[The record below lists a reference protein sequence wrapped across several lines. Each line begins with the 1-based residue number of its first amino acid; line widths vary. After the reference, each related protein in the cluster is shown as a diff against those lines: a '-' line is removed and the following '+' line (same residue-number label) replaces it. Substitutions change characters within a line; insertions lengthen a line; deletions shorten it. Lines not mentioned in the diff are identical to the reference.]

1 MAALCGPLCLLALCV
16 PVLGVPVGAAVPL
29 LGGEPDC
36 GLDEYKPDGL
46 ERCCKKC
53 PAGSHVSRHCVVNH
67 GDPLCSQCEPGT
79 FLAHRNGQTSCQPCT
94 ACRADQEVVAACTQT
109 SDRQCQC
116 KTGSFYCDSLNCA
129 ENCFRCN
136 RCTGAVIR
144 PCNATHDT
152 VCDSDA
158 GADTPGK
165 QTPEDVSA
173 HGFKIVIVVLVIF
186 GIVLIGIFIIIS
198 SIVFPGVFPGVFC
211 CLFKRKGL
219 WPPWFFTSIYR
230 GTADG
235 PGSTTSPWHSESLVP
250 LNSENEQP
258 AADVEVS
265 SSGAR
270 LEREG
275 SASTPTAAPCPA
287 PSEEQAE
294 ATEPL
299 QEAVGGSP
307 VMPQQ
312 ALQSVAPMAPGPPTL
327 RTLEQE
333 YEAKYFVRDPSR
345 EAQIYY
351 KFESSISD
359 RDWKPFMRFLG
370 LGDSDI
376 DNCECQYPGDVMEQH
391 HQMLRVWKTR
401 TGSGASVFGLLAAL
415 RKMQLQMP
423 LENIINWLLDEG
435 LLGRRAETSE

>member
-1 MAALCGPLCLLALCV
+1 MGALRGPASALPDPRILLCV
-16 PVLGVPVGAAVPL
+16 LVLRVSVGAAVPL
-29 LGGEPDC
+29 PGGEPGC
-36 GLDEYKPDGL
+36 GLDEYQPDGL

-53 PAGSHVSRHCVVNH
+53 PAGSHVSRHCGVNH
-67 GDPLCSQCEPGT
+67 GVPLCSQCEPGT
-79 FLAHRNGQTSCQPCT
+79 FLAHRNGQPSCQPCT

-116 KTGSFYCDSLNCA
+116 KTGNFYCDSLNCA

-136 RCTGAVIR
+136 RCAGAVIR

-165 QTPEDVSA
+165 ITPKDVSA
-173 HGFKIVIVVLVIF
+173 HWSKIVAVVF
-186 GIVLIGIFIIIS
+186 GIFSFIII
-198 SIVFPGVFPGVFC
+198 IIGVFFGVFYYFC
-211 CLFKRKGL
+211 KRKGL
-219 WPPWFFTSIYR
+219 WPRWRFTSICR

-235 PGSTTSPWHSESLVP
+235 PGSTTRPWHSDSLVP

-258 AADVEVS
+258 AADVEAS

-275 SASTPTAAPCPA
+275 SASPPTAAPHPA
-287 PSEEQAE
+287 PSEEPAE

-299 QEAVGGSP
+299 QGAVGGSP
-307 VMPQQ
+307 VIPQQ
-312 ALQSVAPMAPGPPTL
+312 ALQSVDPMAPGLPTL
-327 RTLEQE
+327 RNLEQE

-376 DNCECQYPGDVMEQH
+376 DNCESQYPGDVMEQH
-391 HQMLRVWKTR
+391 HQMLRVWRTR

-415 RKMQLQMP
+415 HKMQLRMP